1 MSIIDQFNNSAENV
15 KNLSFVSDDN
25 KLKLY
30 GLYKQSTIGDI
41 NTTRPSGMFNIKE
54 KAKYDAWNENK
65 GMSKEKAMNE
75 YISLVSNLN

>member
-1 MSIIDQFNNSAENV
+1 MSLLQQFNNAAENV

-30 GLYKQSTIGDI
+30 GLYKQATVGDV
-41 NTTRPSGMFNIKE
+41 NTARPSGMFNIKE

-65 GMSKEKAMNE
+65 GMSKEAAMND
-75 YISLVSNLN
+75 YVSLVSNL